1 MDISTAF
8 EIVLELAQDN
18 VLNPKDCMGDES
30 LLEEAKKQQKAV
42 DEVSAFYEAYFV
54 NFSGKEDE

>member
-18 VLNPKDCMGDES
+18 VLNPKDCMGAES
-30 LLEEAKKQQKAV
+30 LLKEAKRQQEAV
-42 DEVSAFYEAYFV
+42 NTVEDFFV
-54 NFSGKEDE
+54 NHLGDD